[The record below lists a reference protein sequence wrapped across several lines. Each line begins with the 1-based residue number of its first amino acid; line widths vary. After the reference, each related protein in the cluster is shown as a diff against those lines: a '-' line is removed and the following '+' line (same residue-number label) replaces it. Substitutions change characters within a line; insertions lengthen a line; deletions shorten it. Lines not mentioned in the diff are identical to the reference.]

1 MHLGLPETVKLISE
15 NGLCYLMFPGLKS
28 LSLRHAIFTRLG
40 GYSEGP
46 YHSLNIGHDVGDSVS
61 CVEKNL
67 QKIKTF
73 LKADHLVWAKQAHGK
88 RVLVIK
94 DRRQLRTDYI
104 GFDALVTN
112 QPRLALLVKLADCQA
127 IFLYD
132 SFRKVI
138 ANIHC
143 GWRGNILDIIGV
155 TVRTMIRKFGSSPS
169 DLWAAISPSLGPCCS
184 EFRDYQKQL
193 PRSFWPYQIRPNY
206 FNFWEISVNQLINA
220 GIPYSQIV
228 LAKICSAC
236 LPLFFFSYRRD
247 NKRTGRFGA
256 AIMLEES

>member
-1 MHLGLPETVKLISE
+1 MNLPETVKLVNE
-15 NGLCYLMFPGLKS
+15 NGLYYLVFPGLKS
-28 LSLRHAIFTRLG
+28 FPLRHAIFTRLG
-40 GYSEGP
+40 GCSEGP
-46 YHSLNIGHDVGDSVS
+46 YRSLNVSHDVGDMVS

-67 QKIKTF
+67 QKIKAF
-73 LKADHLVWAKQAHGK
+73 LEADHLVWAKQAHGK
-88 RVLVIK
+88 GVLVIK
-94 DRRQLRTDYI
+94 DKKQLSRGYI

-112 QPRLALLVKLADCQA
+112 QPRVALLVKLADCQA

-143 GWRGNILDIIGV
+143 GWRGNILDIIGISIK
-155 TVRTMIRKFGSSPS
+155 TMIREFGTSPS
-169 DLWAAISPSLGPCCS
+169 DLWATISPSLGPCCS
-184 EFRDYQKQL
+184 EFKDYQKQL

-206 FNFWEISVNQLINA
+206 FNFWEISINQLINA

-247 NKRTGRFGA
+247 KRTGRFGA
-256 AIMLEES
+256 VIMLKEF